1 MNQEV
6 SITKE
11 QVQKEM
17 KYFRR
22 LFPIVRLLDGERLL
36 RRNDGME
43 AEPVEID
50 APEICHCYDLWK
62 YSAPCKHCIALEAVR
77 SRKEK
82 CKLEIVGNDI
92 YQVIARYLEMNGK
105 PYVMEL
111 VHRLDEDALTDLEEK
126 QYLIEQLTGYNEK
139 LYQDVLTG
147 VFNRRYYEE
156 KVKNMWGP
164 VGIAMMDLDNFK
176 YYNDSYG
183 HNVGDLAL
191 NSAAKVILSNIR
203 KSDFLIRYGGDEFLL
218 VLPGI
223 RKDAFDKKLN
233 QIQKQLHQ
241 TTLDGYPGISLSV
254 SIGGVTTVEETVG
267 TALERADRL
276 MYQAKKHRNQV
287 VTESS
292 TEGIRQEVGERL
304 ERDSGREL
312 VLVVDDAKINREIL
326 FEMLKDRF
334 DIIEASS
341 GEECLELLHQYG
353 TEISIVLLDFIMSGM
368 DGLGVL
374 KVMNKEHLIEDIPVI
389 MISSEDSELHIR
401 QAYEMGVSDYISR
414 PFDTS
419 VVRQRVYNTIKLY
432 AKQRKLI
439 DLVAGQMQEKE
450 KNNQIMVNILS
461 HIVECRNGESGQHV
475 RNIGILTKILLK
487 KLMQKTD
494 RYQMT
499 WGDLNRIALAS
510 ALHDIGKSGIE
521 EAILN
526 KPEKLTQEEY
536 EKMKKHTVIGW
547 SMLQDL
553 KQYQEE
559 PLVRIAEQ
567 ICRWHHERYDG
578 KGYPDGLKGDEIP
591 ISAQVVSLADVY
603 DALTNERVY
612 KKAIPHEKAI
622 EMIVTGECGQF
633 NPLLIECLLEIKED
647 IPIQLMNAE
656 HRNSW
661 TPLGGGEHPRGGFED
676 RRIEDKGKGEEK
688 MTVRECYE
696 KIGSDFDKVL
706 GRMGSEALVKRFA
719 VKFLEDK
726 SFEELT
732 ESLKEK
738 DGEDAFRAAHTLKGI
753 CANLGLDR
761 LYEIDCELTE
771 KLRGRQTEG
780 SEELYQK
787 VAEAYEATV
796 TVLKELEN
804 F

>member
-1 MNQEV
+1 MDQKV

-11 QVQKEM
+11 QVQEEM
-17 KYFRR
+17 KCFRS
-22 LFPIVRLLDGERLL
+22 LFPIVRLLDGEKLL
-36 RRNDGME
+36 RRNDGVE

-50 APEICHCYDLWK
+50 APEVCHCYDLWK
-62 YSAPCKHCIALEAVR
+62 YSAPCKYCIALEAVR
-77 SRKEK
+77 SKKEK
-82 CKLEIVGNDI
+82 CKLEIMENDI
-92 YQVIARYLEMNGK
+92 YQVIARYLEIDGK
-105 PYVMEL
+105 PYAMEL

-126 QYLIEQLTGYNEK
+126 QYLIDQLTGYNEK
-139 LYQDVLTG
+139 LYRDVLTG

-156 KVKNMWGP
+156 KIKNMRGP

-191 NSAAKVILSNIR
+191 NSAVKVILSNIR
-203 KSDFLIRYGGDEFLL
+203 KTDVLIRYGGDEFLL
-218 VLPGI
+218 ILPGI

-267 TALERADRL
+267 NTLERADRL

-304 ERDSGREL
+304 ERDRSREL
-312 VLVVDDAKINREIL
+312 VLIVDDAEINREIL

-475 RNIGILTKILLK
+475 RNIGILTKLLLK
-487 KLMQKTD
+487 KLMQKTN

-510 ALHDIGKSGIE
+510 ALHDIGKIGIE

-526 KPEKLTQEEY
+526 KPGKLTQEEY
-536 EKMKKHTVIGW
+536 EEMKKHTVIGW
-547 SMLQDL
+547 SMLKNL

-559 PLVRIAEQ
+559 PLVRMAEQ

-622 EMIVTGECGQF
+622 EMIVAGECGQF
-633 NPLLIECLLEIKED
+633 NPMLIECLLEIKED

-656 HRNSW
+656 YRNSW
-661 TPLGGGEHPRGGFED
+661 TPLDVWGGGN
-676 RRIEDKGKGEEK
+676 
-688 MTVRECYE
+688 
-696 KIGSDFDKVL
+696 
-706 GRMGSEALVKRFA
+706 ALMAR
-719 VKFLEDK
+719 
-726 SFEELT
+726 
-732 ESLKEK
+732 LK
-738 DGEDAFRAAHTLKGI
+738 
-753 CANLGLDR
+753 
-761 LYEIDCELTE
+761 
-771 KLRGRQTEG
+771 TEG
-780 SEELYQK
+780 
-787 VAEAYEATV
+787 
-796 TVLKELEN
+796 
-804 F
+804 

>member
-1 MNQEV
+1 MDQGVSMKKEKVQE
-6 SITKE
+6 
-11 QVQKEM
+11 EM

-22 LFPIVRLLDGERLL
+22 IFPIVRLLDGEKLL

-50 APEICHCYDLWK
+50 APESCHCYDLWK
-62 YSAPCKHCIALEAVR
+62 YPAPCKHCIALEAVR

-82 CKLEIVGNDI
+82 CKLEIMENDV

-126 QYLIEQLTGYNEK
+126 QYLIDQLTGYSEK
-139 LYQDVLTG
+139 LYRDVLTG

-156 KVKNMWGP
+156 KIKNMRGP

-223 RKDAFDKKLN
+223 RKDAFDKKLD
-233 QIQKQLHQ
+233 QIQQQLHQ
-241 TTLDGYPGISLSV
+241 TVVDGYPGIYLSV

-276 MYQAKKHRNQV
+276 MYQAKKYRNQV

-292 TEGIRQEVGERL
+292 TEEIHQEVGERL
-304 ERDSGREL
+304 ERDRSREL
-312 VLVVDDAKINREIL
+312 VLIVDDAKINREIL

-374 KVMNKEHLIEDIPVI
+374 DVMNKEHLIEDIPVI

-414 PFDTS
+414 PFDTN

-450 KNNQIMVNILS
+450 KNSQIMVNILS

-475 RNIGILTKILLK
+475 RHIGILTKLLLK

-510 ALHDIGKSGIE
+510 ALHDIGKIGID

-526 KPEKLTQEEY
+526 KPGKLTQEEY

-547 SMLQDL
+547 SMLQNL

-559 PLVRIAEQ
+559 PLVRSAEQ

-578 KGYPDGLKGDEIP
+578 KGYPDGLRGDEIP

-603 DALTNERVY
+603 DALTSERVY

-647 IPIQLMNAE
+647 IPIQLMNAGTE
-656 HRNSW
+656 ITGHFWGGVTPSW
-661 TPLGGGEHPRGGFED
+661 R
-676 RRIEDKGKGEEK
+676 
-688 MTVRECYE
+688 V
-696 KIGSDFDKVL
+696 
-706 GRMGSEALVKRFA
+706 
-719 VKFLEDK
+719 
-726 SFEELT
+726 
-732 ESLKEK
+732 
-738 DGEDAFRAAHTLKGI
+738 
-753 CANLGLDR
+753 
-761 LYEIDCELTE
+761 
-771 KLRGRQTEG
+771 
-780 SEELYQK
+780 
-787 VAEAYEATV
+787 
-796 TVLKELEN
+796 
-804 F
+804 

>member
-1 MNQEV
+1 MDHGV
-6 SITKE
+6 GIKKE
-11 QVQKEM
+11 QVQEEM

-22 LFPIVRLLDGERLL
+22 IFPIVRLLDGEKLL
-36 RRNDGME
+36 RRDDGME

-50 APEICHCYDLWK
+50 APESCHCYDLWK
-62 YSAPCKHCIALEAVR
+62 YPAPCKHCIALEAVR
-77 SRKEK
+77 SGKEK
-82 CKLEIVGNDI
+82 CKLEIMENDV

-126 QYLIEQLTGYNEK
+126 QYLIDQLTGYSEK
-139 LYQDVLTG
+139 LYRDVLTG

-156 KVKNMWGP
+156 KIKNMRGP

-233 QIQKQLHQ
+233 QIQQQLHQ
-241 TTLDGYPGISLSV
+241 TGVDGYPGIYLSV

-276 MYQAKKHRNQV
+276 MYQAKKYRNQV

-292 TEGIRQEVGERL
+292 TEGIHQEVGERL
-304 ERDSGREL
+304 ERDRSREL
-312 VLVVDDAKINREIL
+312 VLIVDDAKINREIL

-374 KVMNKEHLIEDIPVI
+374 NVMNKEHLIEDIPVI

-450 KNNQIMVNILS
+450 KNSQIMVNILS

-475 RNIGILTKILLK
+475 RHIGILTKLLLK

-510 ALHDIGKSGIE
+510 ALHDIGKIGID

-526 KPEKLTQEEY
+526 KPGKLTQEEY

-547 SMLQDL
+547 SMLQNL

-603 DALTNERVY
+603 DALTSERVY

-633 NPLLIECLLEIKED
+633 NPLLIESHLEIKED
-647 IPIQLMNAE
+647 IPIQLTNAGTE
-656 HRNSW
+656 ITGHFWGGVTPSW
-661 TPLGGGEHPRGGFED
+661 ERL
-676 RRIEDKGKGEEK
+676 K
-688 MTVRECYE
+688 
-696 KIGSDFDKVL
+696 
-706 GRMGSEALVKRFA
+706 
-719 VKFLEDK
+719 
-726 SFEELT
+726 T
-732 ESLKEK
+732 E
-738 DGEDAFRAAHTLKGI
+738 R
-753 CANLGLDR
+753 
-761 LYEIDCELTE
+761 
-771 KLRGRQTEG
+771 
-780 SEELYQK
+780 
-787 VAEAYEATV
+787 
-796 TVLKELEN
+796 
-804 F
+804 

>member
-1 MNQEV
+1 M
-6 SITKE
+6 SIRVGILGYGNLGRGVECAIRQNPDMELKAVFT
-11 QVQKEM
+11 
-17 KYFRR
+17 RR
-22 LFPIVRLLDGERLL
+22 APETVKILTEGVPVYHVD
-36 RRNDGME
+36 E
-43 AEPVEID
+43 AEAKKDEIDVLILCGGSATDLPVQTPKYAQWFNVVDSFDTHAKIPEHFAAVDESAQKSGKVGIISVGWDPGMFSLNRLYAAACLPEGENYTFWGKGVSQGHSDAIRRIEGVKDARQYTIPVE
-50 APEICHCYDLWK
+50 
-62 YSAPCKHCIALEAVR
+62 SALEAVR

-312 VLVVDDAKINREIL
+312 VLIVDDAKINREIL

-414 PFDTS
+414 PFDTN

-510 ALHDIGKSGIE
+510 ALHDIGKIGIE

-547 SMLQDL
+547 SMLQNL

-661 TPLGGGEHPRGGFED
+661 TPLGGG
-676 RRIEDKGKGEEK
+676 
-688 MTVRECYE
+688 
-696 KIGSDFDKVL
+696 
-706 GRMGSEALVKRFA
+706 
-719 VKFLEDK
+719 
-726 SFEELT
+726 
-732 ESLKEK
+732 
-738 DGEDAFRAAHTLKGI
+738 
-753 CANLGLDR
+753 
-761 LYEIDCELTE
+761 
-771 KLRGRQTEG
+771 
-780 SEELYQK
+780 
-787 VAEAYEATV
+787 
-796 TVLKELEN
+796 
-804 F
+804 

>member
-1 MNQEV
+1 MVQEV
-6 SITKE
+6 SMTKE
-11 QVQKEM
+11 QVQEEM
-17 KYFRR
+17 KCFRS
-22 LFPIVRLLDGERLL
+22 LFPIVRLLDGEKLL
-36 RRNDGME
+36 RRNDGVE

-50 APEICHCYDLWK
+50 APEVCHCYDLWK
-62 YSAPCKHCIALEAVR
+62 YSAPCKYCIALEAVR

-82 CKLEIVGNDI
+82 CKLEIMENDI
-92 YQVIARYLEMNGK
+92 YQVIARYLEIDGK

-126 QYLIEQLTGYNEK
+126 QYLIDQLTGYNEK
-139 LYQDVLTG
+139 LYRDVLTG
-147 VFNRRYYEE
+147 VLNRRYYEE
-156 KVKNMWGP
+156 KIKNMRGP

-191 NSAAKVILSNIR
+191 NSAVKVILSHIR
-203 KSDFLIRYGGDEFLL
+203 KTDVLIRYGGDEFLL
-218 VLPGI
+218 ILPGI

-241 TTLDGYPGISLSV
+241 TTVEGYPGISLSV

-304 ERDSGREL
+304 ERDRSREL
-312 VLVVDDAKINREIL
+312 VLIVDDAEINREIL

-353 TEISIVLLDFIMSGM
+353 TEISIVLLDFIMSGI

-374 KVMNKEHLIEDIPVI
+374 NVMNKEHLIEDIPVI
-389 MISSEDSELHIR
+389 MISSEDSALHIR

-414 PFDTS
+414 PFDTN
-419 VVRQRVYNTIKLY
+419 VVCQRVYNTIKLY

-475 RNIGILTKILLK
+475 RNIGILTKLLLK
-487 KLMQKTD
+487 KLMQKTN

-510 ALHDIGKSGIE
+510 ALHDIGKIGIE

-526 KPEKLTQEEY
+526 KPGKLTQEEY
-536 EKMKKHTVIGW
+536 EEMKKHTVIGW
-547 SMLQDL
+547 SMLKNL

-559 PLVRIAEQ
+559 PLVRMAEQ

-622 EMIVTGECGQF
+622 EMIVAGECGQF
-633 NPLLIECLLEIKED
+633 NPMLIECLLEIKED

-656 HRNSW
+656 YRNSW
-661 TPLGGGEHPRGGFED
+661 TPLDVWGGVMP
-676 RRIEDKGKGEEK
+676 
-688 MTVRECYE
+688 
-696 KIGSDFDKVL
+696 S
-706 GRMGSEALVKRFA
+706 
-719 VKFLEDK
+719 
-726 SFEELT
+726 
-732 ESLKEK
+732 
-738 DGEDAFRAAHTLKGI
+738 
-753 CANLGLDR
+753 
-761 LYEIDCELTE
+761 
-771 KLRGRQTEG
+771 
-780 SEELYQK
+780 
-787 VAEAYEATV
+787 
-796 TVLKELEN
+796 
-804 F
+804 

>member
-11 QVQKEM
+11 QVQEEM

-43 AEPVEID
+43 AGPVEID

-82 CKLEIVGNDI
+82 CKLEIMGNDI

-156 KVKNMWGP
+156 KIKNMWGP

-312 VLVVDDAKINREIL
+312 VLIVDDAKINREIL

-341 GEECLELLHQYG
+341 GEEYLELHTPYVPRN
-353 TEISIVLLDFIMSGM
+353 SIVREF
-368 DGLGVL
+368 V
-374 KVMNKEHLIEDIPVI
+374 
-389 MISSEDSELHIR
+389 
-401 QAYEMGVSDYISR
+401 
-414 PFDTS
+414 
-419 VVRQRVYNTIKLY
+419 
-432 AKQRKLI
+432 
-439 DLVAGQMQEKE
+439 
-450 KNNQIMVNILS
+450 
-461 HIVECRNGESGQHV
+461 
-475 RNIGILTKILLK
+475 
-487 KLMQKTD
+487 
-494 RYQMT
+494 
-499 WGDLNRIALAS
+499 
-510 ALHDIGKSGIE
+510 
-521 EAILN
+521 
-526 KPEKLTQEEY
+526 
-536 EKMKKHTVIGW
+536 
-547 SMLQDL
+547 
-553 KQYQEE
+553 
-559 PLVRIAEQ
+559 
-567 ICRWHHERYDG
+567 
-578 KGYPDGLKGDEIP
+578 
-591 ISAQVVSLADVY
+591 
-603 DALTNERVY
+603 
-612 KKAIPHEKAI
+612 
-622 EMIVTGECGQF
+622 
-633 NPLLIECLLEIKED
+633 
-647 IPIQLMNAE
+647 
-656 HRNSW
+656 
-661 TPLGGGEHPRGGFED
+661 GGS
-676 RRIEDKGKGEEK
+676 
-688 MTVRECYE
+688 CYE
-696 KIGSDFDKVL
+696 
-706 GRMGSEALVKRFA
+706 
-719 VKFLEDK
+719 
-726 SFEELT
+726 
-732 ESLKEK
+732 
-738 DGEDAFRAAHTLKGI
+738 
-753 CANLGLDR
+753 
-761 LYEIDCELTE
+761 Y
-771 KLRGRQTEG
+771 
-780 SEELYQK
+780 
-787 VAEAYEATV
+787 
-796 TVLKELEN
+796 
-804 F
+804 

>member
-292 TEGIRQEVGERL
+292 TEEIRQKVGERL

-312 VLVVDDAKINREIL
+312 VLIVDDAKINREIL

-389 MISSEDSELHIR
+389 MISSEDSDPVVRH
-401 QAYEMGVSDYISR
+401 AYEMGVSDYVSR
-414 PFDTS
+414 PFDAS
-419 VVRQRVYNTIKLY
+419 IVYRRVFNTIKLY
-432 AKQRKLI
+432 AKQRRLI
-439 DLVAGQMQEKE
+439 SLVTSQTREKE
-450 KNNQIMVNILS
+450 KNTQMMVSILS
-461 HIVECRNGESGQHV
+461 EVVEFRNGESGLHVQH
-475 RNIGILTKILLK
+475 IGTLTQRLLER
-487 KLMQKTD
+487 LTQKTD
-494 RYQMT
+494 KY
-499 WGDLNRIALAS
+499 DLPPEKQELIVLAS
-510 ALHDIGKSGIE
+510 ALHDIGKI
-521 EAILN
+521 AIDDKILN
-526 KPEKLTQEEY
+526 KPGRLTQEEFNI
-536 EKMKKHTVIGW
+536 MKTHTVIGAN
-547 SMLQDL
+547 MLDKL
-553 KQYQEE
+553 GIYRSEA
-559 PLVRIAEQ
+559 LVRTAYE
-567 ICRWHHERYDG
+567 ICRWHHERWDG
-578 KGYPDGLKGDEIP
+578 RGYPDGLSGDRIP
-591 ISAQVVSLADVY
+591 ISAQVVSMADVY
-603 DALTNERVY
+603 DALVSKRVY
-612 KKAIPHEKAI
+612 KAAYAPDTAVQ
-622 EMIVTGECGQF
+622 MILHGDCGTF
-633 NPLLIECLLEIKED
+633 NPLLLECLVEIQD
-647 IPIQLMNAE
+647 
-656 HRNSW
+656 
-661 TPLGGGEHPRGGFED
+661 
-676 RRIEDKGKGEEK
+676 
-688 MTVRECYE
+688 
-696 KIGSDFDKVL
+696 
-706 GRMGSEALVKRFA
+706 
-719 VKFLEDK
+719 
-726 SFEELT
+726 
-732 ESLKEK
+732 
-738 DGEDAFRAAHTLKGI
+738 
-753 CANLGLDR
+753 
-761 LYEIDCELTE
+761 
-771 KLRGRQTEG
+771 
-780 SEELYQK
+780 
-787 VAEAYEATV
+787 
-796 TVLKELEN
+796 VLKEDVTEAE
-804 F
+804 

>member
-1 MNQEV
+1 MK
-6 SITKE
+6 KE
-11 QVQKEM
+11 QVQEEM

-22 LFPIVRLLDGERLL
+22 IFPIVRLLDGEKLL

-50 APEICHCYDLWK
+50 APESCHCYDLWK
-62 YSAPCKHCIALEAVR
+62 YPAPCKHCIALEAVR

-82 CKLEIVGNDI
+82 CKLEIMENDV
-92 YQVIARYLEMNGK
+92 YQVIARYLEMSGK

-126 QYLIEQLTGYNEK
+126 QYLIDQLTGYSEK
-139 LYQDVLTG
+139 LYRDVLTG

-156 KVKNMWGP
+156 KIKNMRGP

-233 QIQKQLHQ
+233 QIQQQLHQ
-241 TTLDGYPGISLSV
+241 TVVDGYPGIYLSV

-276 MYQAKKHRNQV
+276 MYQAKKYRNQV

-292 TEGIRQEVGERL
+292 TEEIHQEVGERL
-304 ERDSGREL
+304 ERDRSREL
-312 VLVVDDAKINREIL
+312 VLIVDDAKINREIL

-374 KVMNKEHLIEDIPVI
+374 DVMNKEHLIEDIPVI

-414 PFDTS
+414 PFDTN

-439 DLVAGQMQEKE
+439 NLVADQMQEKE
-450 KNNQIMVNILS
+450 KNDQIMVSILS
-461 HIVECRNGESGQHV
+461 HIVECRNGESGQRCMISV
-475 RNIGILTKILLK
+475 KS
-487 KLMQKTD
+487 
-494 RYQMT
+494 
-499 WGDLNRIALAS
+499 AS
-510 ALHDIGKSGIE
+510 
-521 EAILN
+521 
-526 KPEKLTQEEY
+526 
-536 EKMKKHTVIGW
+536 MKQ
-547 SMLQDL
+547 S
-553 KQYQEE
+553 
-559 PLVRIAEQ
+559 
-567 ICRWHHERYDG
+567 
-578 KGYPDGLKGDEIP
+578 
-591 ISAQVVSLADVY
+591 
-603 DALTNERVY
+603 
-612 KKAIPHEKAI
+612 
-622 EMIVTGECGQF
+622 
-633 NPLLIECLLEIKED
+633 
-647 IPIQLMNAE
+647 
-656 HRNSW
+656 
-661 TPLGGGEHPRGGFED
+661 
-676 RRIEDKGKGEEK
+676 
-688 MTVRECYE
+688 
-696 KIGSDFDKVL
+696 
-706 GRMGSEALVKRFA
+706 
-719 VKFLEDK
+719 
-726 SFEELT
+726 
-732 ESLKEK
+732 
-738 DGEDAFRAAHTLKGI
+738 
-753 CANLGLDR
+753 
-761 LYEIDCELTE
+761 
-771 KLRGRQTEG
+771 
-780 SEELYQK
+780 
-787 VAEAYEATV
+787 
-796 TVLKELEN
+796 
-804 F
+804 

>member
-1 MNQEV
+1 M
-6 SITKE
+6 T
-11 QVQKEM
+11 
-17 KYFRR
+17 R
-22 LFPIVRLLDGERLL
+22 LPD
-36 RRNDGME
+36 
-43 AEPVEID
+43 
-50 APEICHCYDLWK
+50 
-62 YSAPCKHCIALEAVR
+62 KHCIALEAVR

-156 KVKNMWGP
+156 KIKNMWGP

-312 VLVVDDAKINREIL
+312 VLIVDDAKINREIL

-341 GEECLELLHQYG
+341 GEECLDCCINTGQKYLLFYW
-353 TEISIVLLDFIMSGM
+353 ISSCREWTDSVL
-368 DGLGVL
+368 L

-389 MISSEDSELHIR
+389 MN
-401 QAYEMGVSDYISR
+401 
-414 PFDTS
+414 F
-419 VVRQRVYNTIKLY
+419 QRRLGATYPSGI
-432 AKQRKLI
+432 
-439 DLVAGQMQEKE
+439 
-450 KNNQIMVNILS
+450 
-461 HIVECRNGESGQHV
+461 RNG
-475 RNIGILTKILLK
+475 
-487 KLMQKTD
+487 
-494 RYQMT
+494 
-499 WGDLNRIALAS
+499 RI
-510 ALHDIGKSGIE
+510 
-521 EAILN
+521 
-526 KPEKLTQEEY
+526 
-536 EKMKKHTVIGW
+536 
-547 SMLQDL
+547 
-553 KQYQEE
+553 
-559 PLVRIAEQ
+559 
-567 ICRWHHERYDG
+567 
-578 KGYPDGLKGDEIP
+578 
-591 ISAQVVSLADVY
+591 
-603 DALTNERVY
+603 
-612 KKAIPHEKAI
+612 
-622 EMIVTGECGQF
+622 
-633 NPLLIECLLEIKED
+633 
-647 IPIQLMNAE
+647 
-656 HRNSW
+656 
-661 TPLGGGEHPRGGFED
+661 
-676 RRIEDKGKGEEK
+676 
-688 MTVRECYE
+688 
-696 KIGSDFDKVL
+696 
-706 GRMGSEALVKRFA
+706 
-719 VKFLEDK
+719 
-726 SFEELT
+726 
-732 ESLKEK
+732 
-738 DGEDAFRAAHTLKGI
+738 
-753 CANLGLDR
+753 R
-761 LYEIDCELTE
+761 LYQ
-771 KLRGRQTEG
+771 QT
-780 SEELYQK
+780 L
-787 VAEAYEATV
+787 
-796 TVLKELEN
+796 
-804 F
+804 

>member
-156 KVKNMWGP
+156 KIKNMWGP

-292 TEGIRQEVGERL
+292 TEGIRQKVGERL

-312 VLVVDDAKINREIL
+312 VLIVDDAKINREIL

-341 GEECLELLHQYG
+341 GEECLEILAGSQTFSAPGEMGSQQGQLSSASQPHSPDIGQESGGDRTAQAPLQPAISKSSSLPGQNLPDLL
-353 TEISIVLLDFIMSGM
+353 LLDISM
-368 DGLGVL
+368 DGWDGWETARQVRNRLDAAQL
-374 KVMNKEHLIEDIPVI
+374 PVVFVSAN
-389 MISSEDSELHIR
+389 MIDNQSDMIR
-401 QAYEMGVSDYISR
+401 QALCQGFVAKPVLETELL
-414 PFDTS
+414 DTLEN
-419 VVRQRVYNTIKLY
+419 VLKLRWIR
-432 AKQRKLI
+432 AEPAATAAA
-439 DLVAGQMQEKE
+439 VTAE
-450 KNNQIMVNILS
+450 
-461 HIVECRNGESGQHV
+461 
-475 RNIGILTKILLK
+475 
-487 KLMQKTD
+487 
-494 RYQMT
+494 
-499 WGDLNRIALAS
+499 
-510 ALHDIGKSGIE
+510 
-521 EAILN
+521 
-526 KPEKLTQEEY
+526 PEL
-536 EKMKKHTVIGW
+536 
-547 SMLQDL
+547 
-553 KQYQEE
+553 
-559 PLVRIAEQ
+559 PLVPLPPELHEDLMRMARQGRAPALRERLREALGTLPAEANTLTALLA
-567 ICRWHHERYDG
+567 CLDRFDF
-578 KGYPDGLKGDEIP
+578 DGLM
-591 ISAQVVSLADVY
+591 ST
-603 DALTNERVY
+603 LTLSQR
-612 KKAIPHEKAI
+612 
-622 EMIVTGECGQF
+622 Q
-633 NPLLIECLLEIKED
+633 
-647 IPIQLMNAE
+647 
-656 HRNSW
+656 
-661 TPLGGGEHPRGGFED
+661 
-676 RRIEDKGKGEEK
+676 
-688 MTVRECYE
+688 
-696 KIGSDFDKVL
+696 
-706 GRMGSEALVKRFA
+706 
-719 VKFLEDK
+719 
-726 SFEELT
+726 
-732 ESLKEK
+732 
-738 DGEDAFRAAHTLKGI
+738 
-753 CANLGLDR
+753 AND
-761 LYEIDCELTE
+761 
-771 KLRGRQTEG
+771 
-780 SEELYQK
+780 
-787 VAEAYEATV
+787 
-796 TVLKELEN
+796 
-804 F
+804 

>member
-1 MNQEV
+1 MDQGV
-6 SITKE
+6 SMKKE
-11 QVQKEM
+11 QVQEEM

-22 LFPIVRLLDGERLL
+22 IFPIVRLLDGEKLL

-50 APEICHCYDLWK
+50 APESCHCYDLWK
-62 YSAPCKHCIALEAVR
+62 YPAPCKHCIALEAVR

-82 CKLEIVGNDI
+82 CKLEIMENDV

-126 QYLIEQLTGYNEK
+126 QYLIDQLTGYSEK
-139 LYQDVLTG
+139 LYRDVLTG

-156 KVKNMWGP
+156 KIKNMRGP

-191 NSAAKVILSNIR
+191 HSAAKVILSNIR

-233 QIQKQLHQ
+233 QIQQQLHQ
-241 TTLDGYPGISLSV
+241 TVVDGYPGIYLSV

-276 MYQAKKHRNQV
+276 MYQAKKYRNQV

-292 TEGIRQEVGERL
+292 TEEIHQEVGERL
-304 ERDSGREL
+304 ERDRSREL
-312 VLVVDDAKINREIL
+312 VLIVDDAKINREIL

-374 KVMNKEHLIEDIPVI
+374 DVMNKEHLIEDIPVI

-450 KNNQIMVNILS
+450 KNSQIMVNILS

-475 RNIGILTKILLK
+475 RHIGILTKLLLK

-510 ALHDIGKSGIE
+510 ALHDIGKIGID

-526 KPEKLTQEEY
+526 KPGKLTQEEY

-547 SMLQDL
+547 SMLQNL

-559 PLVRIAEQ
+559 PLVRSAEQ

-578 KGYPDGLKGDEIP
+578 KGYPDGLRGDEIP

-603 DALTNERVY
+603 DALTSERVY

-647 IPIQLMNAE
+647 IPIQLMNAGTE
-656 HRNSW
+656 ITGHFWGGVTPSW
-661 TPLGGGEHPRGGFED
+661 R
-676 RRIEDKGKGEEK
+676 
-688 MTVRECYE
+688 V
-696 KIGSDFDKVL
+696 
-706 GRMGSEALVKRFA
+706 
-719 VKFLEDK
+719 
-726 SFEELT
+726 
-732 ESLKEK
+732 
-738 DGEDAFRAAHTLKGI
+738 
-753 CANLGLDR
+753 
-761 LYEIDCELTE
+761 
-771 KLRGRQTEG
+771 
-780 SEELYQK
+780 
-787 VAEAYEATV
+787 
-796 TVLKELEN
+796 
-804 F
+804 

>member
-1 MNQEV
+1 MDHGV
-6 SITKE
+6 GIKKE
-11 QVQKEM
+11 QVQEEM

-22 LFPIVRLLDGERLL
+22 IFPIVRLLDGENLL

-50 APEICHCYDLWK
+50 APESCHCYDLWK
-62 YSAPCKHCIALEAVR
+62 YPAPCKHCIALEAVR
-77 SRKEK
+77 SGKEK
-82 CKLEIVGNDI
+82 CKLEIMENDV

-126 QYLIEQLTGYNEK
+126 QYLIDQLTGYSEK
-139 LYQDVLTG
+139 LYRDVLTG

-156 KVKNMWGP
+156 KIKNMRGP

-203 KSDFLIRYGGDEFLL
+203 KTDFLIRYGGDEFLL

-233 QIQKQLHQ
+233 QIQNQLHQ
-241 TTLDGYPGISLSV
+241 TIVDGYPGISLSV

-267 TALERADRL
+267 TALERADQL

-292 TEGIRQEVGERL
+292 MEGIRQEVGERL
-304 ERDSGREL
+304 ERDRSREL
-312 VLVVDDAKINREIL
+312 VLIVDDAKLNREIL
-326 FEMLKDRF
+326 VEMLKDKF
-334 DIIEASS
+334 DIMEASS
-341 GEECLELLHQYG
+341 GEECLKLLHRYG

-368 DGLGVL
+368 DGFDVL
-374 KVMNKEHLIEDIPVI
+374 NVMNKEHLIEDIPVI
-389 MISSEDSELHIR
+389 MISSEDSDLYIR
-401 QAYEMGVSDYISR
+401 QAYEMGVLDYISR
-414 PFDTS
+414 PFDAS

-439 DLVAGQMQEKE
+439 NLVADQMQEKE
-450 KNNQIMVNILS
+450 KNDQIMVSILS

-475 RNIGILTKILLK
+475 RNIGILTKLLLK
-487 KLMQKTD
+487 KLMQKTN

-499 WGDLNRIALAS
+499 WGDLNRISLAS
-510 ALHDIGKSGIE
+510 ALHDIGKIGID

-526 KPEKLTQEEY
+526 KPGRLTQEEY
-536 EKMKKHTVIGW
+536 EKMKKHTIIGW
-547 SMLQDL
+547 SMLQNL
-553 KQYQEE
+553 QQYQEE

-578 KGYPDGLKGDEIP
+578 KGYPDGLRGDEIP

-603 DALTNERVY
+603 DALTSERVY

-622 EMIVTGECGQF
+622 EMIVGGECGQF
-633 NPLLIECLLEIKED
+633 NPLLIECLLEIKEE
-647 IPIQLMNAE
+647 IPIQLVE
-656 HRNSW
+656 
-661 TPLGGGEHPRGGFED
+661 
-676 RRIEDKGKGEEK
+676 
-688 MTVRECYE
+688 
-696 KIGSDFDKVL
+696 
-706 GRMGSEALVKRFA
+706 A
-719 VKFLEDK
+719 VK
-726 SFEELT
+726 
-732 ESLKEK
+732 K
-738 DGEDAFRAAHTLKGI
+738 DIWTLWG
-753 CANLGLDR
+753 G
-761 LYEIDCELTE
+761 
-771 KLRGRQTEG
+771 
-780 SEELYQK
+780 
-787 VAEAYEATV
+787 
-796 TVLKELEN
+796 
-804 F
+804 

>member
-1 MNQEV
+1 MDQKI

-11 QVQKEM
+11 QVQEEM
-17 KYFRR
+17 KCFRR
-22 LFPIVRLLDGERLL
+22 LFPIVRLLDGEKLL

-43 AEPVEID
+43 AEPLETD
-50 APEICHCYDLWK
+50 APEVCHCYDLWK
-62 YSAPCKHCIALEAVR
+62 HSAPCKYCIALEAVR

-82 CKLEIVGNDI
+82 CKLEIMENDI
-92 YQVIARYLEMNGK
+92 YQVIARYLEIDGK

-126 QYLIEQLTGYNEK
+126 QYLIDQLTGYNEK
-139 LYQDVLTG
+139 LYRDVLTG
-147 VFNRRYYEE
+147 VLNRRYYEE
-156 KVKNMWGP
+156 KIKNMRGP

-191 NSAAKVILSNIR
+191 NSAVKVILSHIR
-203 KSDFLIRYGGDEFLL
+203 KTDVLIRYGGDEFLL
-218 VLPGI
+218 ILPGI

-241 TTLDGYPGISLSV
+241 TTVEGYPGISLSV

-304 ERDSGREL
+304 ERDRSREL
-312 VLVVDDAKINREIL
+312 VLIVDDAEINREIL

-353 TEISIVLLDFIMSGM
+353 TEISIVLLDFIMSG
-368 DGLGVL
+368 
-374 KVMNKEHLIEDIPVI
+374 IDIPVI
-389 MISSEDSELHIR
+389 MISSEDSALHIR

-414 PFDTS
+414 PFDTN

-475 RNIGILTKILLK
+475 RNIGILTKLLLK
-487 KLMQKTD
+487 KLMQKTN

-510 ALHDIGKSGIE
+510 ALHDIGKIGIE

-526 KPEKLTQEEY
+526 KPGKLTQEEY
-536 EKMKKHTVIGW
+536 EEMKKHTVIGW
-547 SMLQDL
+547 SMLKNL

-559 PLVRIAEQ
+559 PLVRMAEQ

-622 EMIVTGECGQF
+622 EMIVAGECGQF
-633 NPLLIECLLEIKED
+633 NPMLIEYLLEIKED

-656 HRNSW
+656 YRNSW
-661 TPLGGGEHPRGGFED
+661 TPLDVWGGVMP
-676 RRIEDKGKGEEK
+676 
-688 MTVRECYE
+688 
-696 KIGSDFDKVL
+696 S
-706 GRMGSEALVKRFA
+706 
-719 VKFLEDK
+719 
-726 SFEELT
+726 
-732 ESLKEK
+732 
-738 DGEDAFRAAHTLKGI
+738 
-753 CANLGLDR
+753 
-761 LYEIDCELTE
+761 
-771 KLRGRQTEG
+771 
-780 SEELYQK
+780 
-787 VAEAYEATV
+787 
-796 TVLKELEN
+796 
-804 F
+804 

>member
-1 MNQEV
+1 M
-6 SITKE
+6 
-11 QVQKEM
+11 
-17 KYFRR
+17 
-22 LFPIVRLLDGERLL
+22 
-36 RRNDGME
+36 
-43 AEPVEID
+43 
-50 APEICHCYDLWK
+50 
-62 YSAPCKHCIALEAVR
+62 
-77 SRKEK
+77 
-82 CKLEIVGNDI
+82 
-92 YQVIARYLEMNGK
+92 IARYLEMDGK

-126 QYLIEQLTGYNEK
+126 QYLIDQLTGYSEK
-139 LYQDVLTG
+139 LYRDVLTD

-156 KVKNMWGP
+156 KIKNMRGP

-312 VLVVDDAKINREIL
+312 VLIVDDAKINREIL

-353 TEISIVLLDFIMSGM
+353 TEISIVLLDFIMSGI

-374 KVMNKEHLIEDIPVI
+374 NVMNKEHLIEDIPVI
-389 MISSEDSELHIR
+389 MISSEDSALHIR

-414 PFDTS
+414 PFDTN

-475 RNIGILTKILLK
+475 RNIGILTKLLLK
-487 KLMQKTD
+487 KLMQKTN

-510 ALHDIGKSGIE
+510 ALHDIGKIGIE

-526 KPEKLTQEEY
+526 KPGKLTQEEY
-536 EKMKKHTVIGW
+536 EEMKKHTVIGW
-547 SMLQDL
+547 SMLKNL

-559 PLVRIAEQ
+559 PLVRMAEQ

-622 EMIVTGECGQF
+622 EMIVAGECGQF
-633 NPLLIECLLEIKED
+633 NPMLIEYLLEIKED

-656 HRNSW
+656 YRIAGHLW
-661 TPLGGGEHPRGGFED
+661 MCGGGNAL
-676 RRIEDKGKGEEK
+676 
-688 MTVRECYE
+688 MT
-696 KIGSDFDKVL
+696 
-706 GRMGSEALVKRFA
+706 
-719 VKFLEDK
+719 
-726 SFEELT
+726 
-732 ESLKEK
+732 SLK
-738 DGEDAFRAAHTLKGI
+738 
-753 CANLGLDR
+753 
-761 LYEIDCELTE
+761 
-771 KLRGRQTEG
+771 TEG
-780 SEELYQK
+780 
-787 VAEAYEATV
+787 
-796 TVLKELEN
+796 
-804 F
+804 

>member
-1 MNQEV
+1 MDQKI

-11 QVQKEM
+11 QVQEEM
-17 KYFRR
+17 KCFRR
-22 LFPIVRLLDGERLL
+22 LFPIVRLLDGEKLL

-43 AEPVEID
+43 AEPLETD
-50 APEICHCYDLWK
+50 APEVCHCYDLWK
-62 YSAPCKHCIALEAVR
+62 HSAPCKYCIALEAVR

-82 CKLEIVGNDI
+82 CKLEIMENDI
-92 YQVIARYLEMNGK
+92 YQVIARYLEIDGK

-126 QYLIEQLTGYNEK
+126 QYLIDQLTGYNEK
-139 LYQDVLTG
+139 LYRDVLTG
-147 VFNRRYYEE
+147 VLNRRYYEE
-156 KVKNMWGP
+156 KIKNMRGP
-164 VGIAMMDLDNFK
+164 VGIAMMDL
-176 YYNDSYG
+176 
-183 HNVGDLAL
+183 AL
-191 NSAAKVILSNIR
+191 NSAVKVILSHIR
-203 KSDFLIRYGGDEFLL
+203 KTDVLIRYGVDEFLL
-218 VLPGI
+218 ILPGI

-241 TTLDGYPGISLSV
+241 TTVEGYPGISLSV

-304 ERDSGREL
+304 ERDRSREL
-312 VLVVDDAKINREIL
+312 VLIVDDAEINREIL

-353 TEISIVLLDFIMSGM
+353 TEISIVLLDFIMSGI

-374 KVMNKEHLIEDIPVI
+374 NVMNKEHLIEDIPVI
-389 MISSEDSELHIR
+389 MISSEDSALHIR

-414 PFDTS
+414 PFDTN

-475 RNIGILTKILLK
+475 RNIGILTKLLLK
-487 KLMQKTD
+487 KLMQKTN

-510 ALHDIGKSGIE
+510 ALHDIGKIGIE

-526 KPEKLTQEEY
+526 KPGKLTQEEY
-536 EKMKKHTVIGW
+536 EEMKKHTVIGW
-547 SMLQDL
+547 SMLKNL

-559 PLVRIAEQ
+559 PLVRMAEQ

-622 EMIVTGECGQF
+622 EMIVAGECGQF
-633 NPLLIECLLEIKED
+633 NPMLIECLLEIKED

-656 HRNSW
+656 YRNSW
-661 TPLGGGEHPRGGFED
+661 TPLDVWGG
-676 RRIEDKGKGEEK
+676 
-688 MTVRECYE
+688 
-696 KIGSDFDKVL
+696 
-706 GRMGSEALVKRFA
+706 
-719 VKFLEDK
+719 
-726 SFEELT
+726 
-732 ESLKEK
+732 
-738 DGEDAFRAAHTLKGI
+738 
-753 CANLGLDR
+753 
-761 LYEIDCELTE
+761 
-771 KLRGRQTEG
+771 
-780 SEELYQK
+780 
-787 VAEAYEATV
+787 
-796 TVLKELEN
+796 
-804 F
+804 